1 MILAQSFTIDGILVN
16 NCLQFTVWSI
26 LSLLLAEII
35 RDSYH
40 ALCHQVTWLAKWH
53 NKHHAAYRRDLSL
66 VSQQAYIDSQ
76 LYHDIVESIILL
88 VLLIIVA
95 LVGKQWGLWLG
106 VAYSGTF
113 LYGASLRYFQG
124 TIDTDYNH
132 LPGPLEAIPSVWLVN
147 RTYHWRHHFDDV
159 NAYYSGVFP
168 LVDKILGTGLSLK
181 GKTIAL
187 TGASGALGKALTS
200 ELINKYNAKVIAL
213 TTNPDK
219 IDEQTGLKVINWQL
233 GNEEQLKEN
242 LQKVDILIINH
253 GINVYGDRTSTA
265 IQNSYEV
272 NTFSALRLIDIFSAT
287 VTGPQA
293 KATKEIWVNTSEA
306 EVSPAL
312 SPLYELSKRTLGDIV
327 TLKRLDGNCVI
338 RKLILGPF
346 KSQLNPYGV
355 MSAKQVAKGILFLAQ
370 RDFRNIIVTVNPLT
384 YLLFPIKEFS
394 TWLYYRFFSQG
405 VNSNLNADKRR

>member
-1 MILAQSFTIDGILVN
+1 MMILAQSLTIDWVLVN
-16 NCLQFTVWSI
+16 NCVKFALWGVF
-26 LSLLLAEII
+26 SLLLAEII

-53 NKHHAAYRRDLSL
+53 NKHHAAYRRDLTL
-66 VSQQAYIDSQ
+66 VSQQAYLDSQ

-88 VLLIIVA
+88 VLLITVA
-95 LVGKQWGLWLG
+95 LVFRQWGLWLG
-106 VAYSGTF
+106 VAYGGTF

-132 LPGPLEAIPSVWLVN
+132 LPGPLAATPSVWFVN

-159 NAYYSGVFP
+159 NAYYSGVFS

-181 GKTIAL
+181 GKTVAL
-187 TGASGALGKALTS
+187 TGASGALGKALTA
-200 ELINKYNAKVIAL
+200 ELIKHKAKVIAL

-219 IDEQTGLKVINWQL
+219 IEEQTGLKVMFWEL
-233 GNEEQLKEN
+233 GNEEELKAN

-253 GINVYGDRTSTA
+253 GVNVYGDRTSTA
-265 IQNSYEV
+265 IHNSYQV

-287 VTGPQA
+287 VTGPDA

-312 SPLYELSKRTLGDIV
+312 SPLYEISKRALGDII
-327 TLKRLDGNCVI
+327 TLKRLDGVCVI

-346 KSQLNPYGV
+346 KSQLNPFGV
-355 MSAKQVAKGILFLAQ
+355 MSANQVAKGILFLAK

-394 TWLYYRFFSQG
+394 TWLYYRVFSQ
-405 VNSNLNADKRR
+405 K

>member
-1 MILAQSFTIDGILVN
+1 MILAQSLTIDWVLVN
-16 NCLQFTVWSI
+16 NCVKFALWGVF
-26 LSLLLAEII
+26 SLLLAEII

-53 NKHHAAYRRDLSL
+53 NKHHAAYRRDLTL
-66 VSQQAYIDSQ
+66 VSQQAYLDSQ

-88 VLLIIVA
+88 VLLITVA
-95 LVGKQWGLWLG
+95 LVFRQWGLWLG
-106 VAYSGTF
+106 VAYGGTF

-132 LPGPLEAIPSVWLVN
+132 LPGPLAATPSVWFVN

-159 NAYYSGVFP
+159 NAYYSGVFS

-181 GKTIAL
+181 GKTVAL
-187 TGASGALGKALTS
+187 TGASGALGKALTA
-200 ELINKYNAKVIAL
+200 ELIKHKAKVIAL

-219 IDEQTGLKVINWQL
+219 IEEQTGLKVMFWEL
-233 GNEEQLKEN
+233 GNEEELKAN

-253 GINVYGDRTSTA
+253 GVNVYGDRTSTA
-265 IQNSYEV
+265 IHNSYQV
-272 NTFSALRLIDIFSAT
+272 NTFSALRLIDIFSVT
-287 VTGPQA
+287 VTGSDA

-312 SPLYELSKRTLGDIV
+312 SPLYEISKRALGDII
-327 TLKRLDGNCVI
+327 TLKRLDGVCVI

-346 KSQLNPYGV
+346 KSQLNPFGV
-355 MSAKQVAKGILFLAQ
+355 MSANQVAKGILFLAK

-394 TWLYYRFFSQG
+394 TWLYYRVFSQ
-405 VNSNLNADKRR
+405 K

>member
-1 MILAQSFTIDGILVN
+1 MILAQSLTIDWILVN
-16 NCLQFTVWSI
+16 NCIKFVLWGVFSI
-26 LSLLLAEII
+26 LLAEII

-40 ALCHQVTWLAKWH
+40 VLCHQVTWLAKWH
-53 NKHHAAYRRDLSL
+53 NKHHAAYRRDLTL
-66 VSQQAYIDSQ
+66 VSQQAYLDSQ

-88 VLLIIVA
+88 VLLITVA
-95 LVGKQWGLWLG
+95 LVFRQWGLWLG
-106 VAYSGTF
+106 VAYGGTF

-132 LPGPLEAIPSVWLVN
+132 LPGPLAATPSVWFVN

-159 NAYYSGVFP
+159 NAYYSGVFS

-181 GKTIAL
+181 GKTVAV
-187 TGASGALGKALTS
+187 TGASGALGKALTA
-200 ELINKYNAKVIAL
+200 ELIKHKAKVIAL

-219 IDEQTGLKVINWQL
+219 IEEQTGLKVMFWEL
-233 GNEEQLKEN
+233 GNEEELKAN

-253 GINVYGDRTSTA
+253 GVNVYGDRTSTA
-265 IQNSYEV
+265 IHNSYQV

-287 VTGPQA
+287 VTGPDA

-312 SPLYELSKRTLGDIV
+312 SPLYEISKRALGDII
-327 TLKRLDGNCVI
+327 TLKRLDGICVI

-346 KSQLNPYGV
+346 KSQLNPFGV
-355 MSAKQVAKGILFLAQ
+355 MSANQVAQGILFLAK

-384 YLLFPIKEFS
+384 YLLFPIKEFT
-394 TWLYYRFFSQG
+394 TWLYYRVFSQ
-405 VNSNLNADKRR
+405 K

>member
-1 MILAQSFTIDGILVN
+1 MRLAESLTIDWVLVN
-16 NCLQFTVWSI
+16 TWVQFAAWG
-26 LSLLLAEII
+26 LFSLLLAEIL

-66 VSQQAYIDSQ
+66 VSQKAYLDSQ
-76 LYHDIVESIILL
+76 LYHDILESSLL
-88 VLLIIVA
+88 VVILTAFALLA
-95 LVGKQWGLWLG
+95 QQWGLWLG
-106 VAYSGTF
+106 VVYAVTF
-113 LYGASLRYFQG
+113 LYGASGRYFQG

-132 LPGPLEAIPSVWLVN
+132 LPGPLETIPSVWFVN

-168 LVDKILGTGLSLK
+168 LVDKILGTGLSVK
-181 GKTIAL
+181 GKTVAL
-187 TGASGALGKALTS
+187 TGASGALGQALAA
-200 ELINKYNAKVIAL
+200 ELLKHNATVVAL
-213 TTNPDK
+213 STNPDK
-219 IDEQTGLKVINWQL
+219 IQPQAGVKVLAWEL
-233 GNEEQLKEN
+233 GNEAE
-242 LQKVDILIINH
+242 LQARLEKVDILIINH
-253 GINVYGDRTSTA
+253 GVNVYSDRTSAA

-287 VTGPQA
+287 VTGPFA

-312 SPLYELSKRTLGDIV
+312 SPLYELSKRALGDII
-327 TLKRLDGNCVI
+327 TLKQLDRVCVI

-355 MSAKQVAKGILFLAQ
+355 MSATQVARGILFLAK

-384 YLLFPIKEFS
+384 YLLFPIKEF
-394 TWLYYRFFSQG
+394 TTKLYYRLFS
-405 VNSNLNADKRR
+405 NALKTD